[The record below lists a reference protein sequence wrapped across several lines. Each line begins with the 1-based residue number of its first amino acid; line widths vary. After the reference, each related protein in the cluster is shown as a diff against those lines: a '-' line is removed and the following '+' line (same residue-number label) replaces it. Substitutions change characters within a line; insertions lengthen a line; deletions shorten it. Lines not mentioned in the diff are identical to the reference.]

1 MTVTLELGTFTTK
14 SGENYDCIILRTKTG
29 LKISIVDFKAVQRV
43 RDIITLGNSL
53 GVPPA
58 EL

>member
-1 MTVTLELGTFTTK
+1 MNVTLELGTFTTK

-29 LKISIVDFKAVQRV
+29 LRISIVDFKAVQRV
-43 RDIITLGNSL
+43 RDIITLGNAL